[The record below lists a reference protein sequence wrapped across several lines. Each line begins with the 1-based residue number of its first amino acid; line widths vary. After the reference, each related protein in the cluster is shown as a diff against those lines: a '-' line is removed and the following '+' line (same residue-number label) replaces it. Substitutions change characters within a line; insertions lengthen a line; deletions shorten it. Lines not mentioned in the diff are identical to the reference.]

1 MSSVRRPEHSAT
13 EGVELGRVIRD
24 PNQSKAQAVFEVKAR
39 FEVGEESRSSLSGRQ
54 TTWLSKVVDLIGSA
68 DNSALAQQHR
78 LH

>member
-24 PNQSKAQAVFEVKAR
+24 PNQSKAQPIFEVKAR
-39 FEVGEESRSSLSGRQ
+39 FEVGEESRRSLADRE
-54 TTWLSKVVDLIGSA
+54 TTWLSVAAALLGGPTHSGLI
-68 DNSALAQQHR
+68 QTR